1 MGLREVCFCPASG
14 SQDVGEEALAID
26 SFRVYASALGI
37 LEQKAQEAGARLTF
51 ADIKGQNASAGAVE
65 KDLDFSRTETAN
77 GLKIMGWKSSN
88 TAVVTTAGKV
98 TRPQSNDLRVTLTP
112 VLGMEDAMNEADGDY
127 ITTDGAP
134 ITVTVKSIGGGEVK
148 PENIFEYELN
158 ESFDAADY
166 NAKEHPMGWA
176 NGWGD
181 TNNTGKAE
189 VKEGAMWII
198 HTKGVNE
205 SKYQVEIPFTYG
217 YTASGGGSP
226 ICAVLPRDDLFV
238 DFKWITDPKTRE
250 MTWYQCGKGSDAYT
264 TSYVMRYNEETK
276 KWDIQLRYR
285 SGGEWKE
292 MGVMKDLDLY
302 SGENSVRI
310 HLDASRVR
318 QNCLK
323 GAVDQRPSGGREPVR
338 NGGHWKRFAQ
348 AHGYHKGK
356 SGRRRGLPEN
366 HQYAGLA

>member
-1 MGLREVCFCPASG
+1 MLFDKQEGSLSLDQLWIDGGEKLTAPLALKGDADGLREVCFCPASG

-166 NAKEHPMGWA
+166 NAKEPSHGLGQRLGGYEQHRQGGGQGGRHVDYPHQRASMKANTRLKFLSPMDILPAAAVPRFAPSCPG
-176 NGWGD
+176 
-181 TNNTGKAE
+181 TTCL
-189 VKEGAMWII
+189 WIS
-198 HTKGVNE
+198 N
-205 SKYQVEIPFTYG
+205 
-217 YTASGGGSP
+217 GSP
-226 ICAVLPRDDLFV
+226 IPR
-238 DFKWITDPKTRE
+238 P
-250 MTWYQCGKGSDAYT
+250 GK
-264 TSYVMRYNEETK
+264 
-276 KWDIQLRYR
+276 
-285 SGGEWKE
+285 
-292 MGVMKDLDLY
+292 
-302 SGENSVRI
+302 
-310 HLDASRVR
+310 
-318 QNCLK
+318 
-323 GAVDQRPSGGREPVR
+323 
-338 NGGHWKRFAQ
+338 
-348 AHGYHKGK
+348 
-356 SGRRRGLPEN
+356 
-366 HQYAGLA
+366 